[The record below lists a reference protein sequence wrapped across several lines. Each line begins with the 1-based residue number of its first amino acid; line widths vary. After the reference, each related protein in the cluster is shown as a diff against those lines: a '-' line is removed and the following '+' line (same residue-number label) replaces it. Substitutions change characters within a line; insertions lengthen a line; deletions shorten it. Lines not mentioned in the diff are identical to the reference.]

1 MNFLKKRKSLIE
13 YNHKISST
21 VDERQPPRGKSRES
35 SLAGSFLRRSHLMAP
50 TQSQNNYSRSTVSV
64 PISPMKI
71 NNLALKKG
79 KNQDKNTTQE
89 GGTGMTGL
97 QINSSVEKVRGNNKN
112 REILPVAPP
121 KKT

>member
-1 MNFLKKRKSLIE
+1 
-13 YNHKISST
+13 
-21 VDERQPPRGKSRES
+21 
-35 SLAGSFLRRSHLMAP
+35 
-50 TQSQNNYSRSTVSV
+50 
-64 PISPMKI
+64 MKI

-89 GGTGMTGL
+89 GGTGMAGL